1 MPSANQFGGGAIVCG
16 LIGDRIAHSLSPR
29 IHNSWLQQ
37 YGIDGVYVPLRV
49 QPADLAVAIRGL
61 QAAGVVGINVTIPH
75 KEAVFAWCQEHS
87 QQHWDTLDV
96 SAHRIGAVNTLRLN
110 TVDEGE
116 RTPTIWGESSDGHGF
131 VCDVARICWELR
143 GASVVVLGA
152 GGASAAVIGAMLEAG
167 VESIVLA
174 NRTDARAHDLAQR
187 FADPRLH
194 VLAWT
199 DWTAGKQSW
208 RGLAAEVQ
216 ASLENTTLLV
226 NGSPVG
232 FGTSSSGDMVIFEP
246 VWQLPHADLR
256 VYDLVYRAGCP
267 TPLVAACRARNIPAM
282 DGLGMLV
289 YQATVGFAAWFGV
302 TPEVTDAF
310 IQELAV

>member
-1 MPSANQFGGGAIVCG
+1 MQSAKQYGGNAIVCG
-16 LIGDRIAHSLSPR
+16 LIGDRNAQILSPR
-29 IHNSWLQQ
+29 NHKSWLQQ
-37 YGIDGVYVPLRV
+37 YGIDGVYVPLCV

-61 QAAGVVGINVTIPH
+61 QSAGFVGINVTIPH
-75 KEAVFAWCQEHS
+75 KEAVYAWCQKHC
-87 QQHWDTLDV
+87 DTLDV
-96 SAHRIGAVNTLRLN
+96 TARRIGAVNTLRLN

-131 VCDVARICWELR
+131 VCDVARVGWELR
-143 GASVVVLGA
+143 EASVVVLGA

-199 DWTAGKQSW
+199 DWTAGKPSW
-208 RGLAAEVQ
+208 RGLAVEVQ

-232 FGTSSSGDMVIFEP
+232 FGTSSSGDMAIFES

-267 TPLVAACRARNIPAM
+267 TPLVAECRARNIPAM

-302 TPEVTDAF
+302 MPEVTDAF
-310 IQELAV
+310 IQELALR